1 MEKIQRALQR
11 KRLDGVAGF
20 AGPSAVAAATQ
31 TPPGAQPAAGFTVRN
46 VELDSRRLRGNRI
59 FRGDERE
66 SVVMAY
72 KQLRTQVY
80 QKLTKNRWQTIGL
93 TSSVQGEGKSTT
105 AINLAYAL
113 ARSVYQTV
121 VLVDMDLRRPSIHAK
136 LGYEPTYGLSDYY
149 TDNVPLSEIMF
160 SPGMEGLV
168 IIPGRKS
175 LHLASEAIS
184 SHRTKQ
190 LLQEIATY
198 FPSRFV
204 IYDLPPVLV
213 ADDVLA
219 FETNLDTILL
229 VTDASH
235 AKKEDLRRTMD
246 TLTESNIMGVV
257 LNKFGEV
264 AMNYYGYYGYNKSY
278 Y

>member
-1 MEKIQRALQR
+1 MQKIQKALQR
-11 KRLDGVAGF
+11 RRMDGGAGY
-20 AGPSAVAAATQ
+20 AATPITNSDFDGDIQ
-31 TPPGAQPAAGFTVRN
+31 KSNGFTLKN
-46 VELDSRRLRGNRI
+46 IDLDSKRLRGNRV

-66 SVVMAY
+66 SFIMAY
-72 KQLRTQVY
+72 KMLRTQIY
-80 QKLTKNRWQTIGL
+80 QKMIKNRWQTLGI

-105 AINLAYAL
+105 SINLAYAL

-121 VLVDMDLRRPSIHAK
+121 VLVDMDLRRPSIHSK
-136 LGYEPTYGLSDYY
+136 LGIEPAFGISDYF

-175 LHLASEAIS
+175 LHNASELIS
-184 SHRTKQ
+184 SQKTKQ
-190 LLQEIATY
+190 FVNELNTY

-219 FETNLDTILL
+219 FQDNLDAYLL
-229 VTDASH
+229 VTDAGQ
-235 AKKEDLRRTMD
+235 AKKEDLRRVID
-246 TLTESNIMGVV
+246 TLQHMNSVGVV

-264 AMNYYGYYGYNKSY
+264 AMNYYGYYGYSKY
-278 Y
+278 YY